1 MPPRKPS
8 SPVLDT
14 GDGDAST
21 SDALALAEQAEAE
34 AVEAEAAATAARARA
49 RAIRLRNEA
58 ATAEPTADEPSAT
71 DTDAEGDG
79 PVEIAQTAATELT
92 EPAADPVKRWARVR
106 GGVQIPRLFWKVL
119 ASSLT
124 VITIAA
130 LLAASGWM
138 IWQHREAQHRQQLVA
153 EYTAAAKQ
161 SVVTLMSLNFN
172 HAEEDVQRILDSST
186 GEFKEDFEDQAK
198 DFVKLAHD
206 AKVITEATT
215 NVAAVENMTDDS
227 AVVLVAVTSTVTN
240 SAGAK
245 QDPRPWRVAAHMA
258 RDGDQI
264 KLAKV
269 EFVP

>member
-34 AVEAEAAATAARARA
+34 ALEAEATAAAARARA
-49 RAIRLRNEA
+49 AAIRLRNEA
-58 ATAEPTADEPSAT
+58 TAADAAAEAT
-71 DTDAEGDG
+71 DADAEEDE
-79 PVEIAQTAATELT
+79 PVEIAET
-92 EPAADPVKRWARVR
+92 EPAADPKKWARVR

-124 VITIAA
+124 IITIAA

-138 IWQHREAQHRQQLVA
+138 IWQHREAQHRQQLIA

-172 HAEEDVQRILDSST
+172 TAEADVQRILDSST
-186 GEFKEDFEDQAK
+186 GEFRKDFEEQAK

-206 AKVITEATT
+206 AKVITEAKT
-215 NVAAVENMTDDS
+215 NVAAVDTMTDDS
-227 AVVLVAVTSTVTN
+227 AVVLVAVTSSVTN

-245 QDPRPWRVAAHMA
+245 QEPRPWRVAAHMA